1 MKTLTPLIKAGLL
14 ILLLAAGLPGCSPK
28 DKKLQPGTWRGVLE
42 IANRQ
47 VPFLLDVKVNP
58 AGKTIAY
65 LVNGEE
71 RILLDEIQVSGDSV
85 KIPLHIFDA
94 DLKAHIND
102 QENGLQGTW
111 TRYHLRKPF
120 RVKFSAQLG
129 QPYRFEKNPKPAAFT
144 YDGKW
149 EIVLKDAE
157 GEEEKAIGVFEQQ
170 GNKLKGTLL
179 SPTGDYRYLDGQ
191 VDGNQLRLS
200 TFDGANAYLFTA
212 KPQGTDQLA
221 GQLFEGPST
230 TRSWTARR
238 NDQAQLPAA
247 DTLTYLKP
255 GYDRVSFTFP
265 NLQGKAVSLA
275 DPKYRGKVVVVQLMG
290 SWCPNCM
297 DETAFLAPFY
307 RSYQDKGLEIIG
319 LAYEQSPEYAQ
330 AKKRLD
336 RLKDRFR
343 IEYDILVA
351 GTRDKEAAARTLPM
365 LNHVLAFPTTIILDK
380 KGAVRKIHT
389 GFSGPGTGKYYEAYV
404 QDFTATITKLLKE

>member
-102 QENGLQGTW
+102 QEDGMQGAW
-111 TRYHLRKPF
+111 IRYHLQKPF
-120 RVKFSAQLG
+120 RVKFSAQRG
-129 QPYRFEKNPKPAAFT
+129 QPYRFEKNPQPASFT
-144 YDGKW
+144 YEGKW
-149 EIVLKDAE
+149 DVVLKDAE
-157 GEEEKAIGVFEQQ
+157 GKEEKAIGVFEQQ